1 MTQPDA
7 RGRWAARAAAAWH
20 SPTLTTWAS
29 MAVRFSALL
38 LVLPLALTRFSA
50 AEVAVWQLFAT
61 VLMLMALLDFGLAPT
76 FARML
81 ALARGGAPLAGG
93 SDRDGRRPT
102 VSDTGRLLATLRWL
116 YVRVAIAI
124 VLLFATFGSVTL
136 SGPIGQ
142 LAQPSQGWW
151 SWALVLATS
160 GATLLGQGYASALI
174 GMDRTALLRRW
185 EALCG
190 LGQIATSIAVL
201 ATGGGLIA
209 LVGSYQA
216 WAVFNAWRN
225 RRLLATLHPAL
236 FACPPARDRTVLA
249 AVWPVA
255 WRSGLG
261 VLASHGLIHASGLV
275 YAQLRPA
282 AEVAAYLLALRF
294 AMAVSQLS
302 QAPFYT
308 KLPQLAMLHA
318 GGREAEKI
326 ALAQRGMRQALWV
339 YAAGAIG
346 VALAVA
352 PALTVLGSKTPFVD
366 GRFWATLAL
375 AFFIERYGAMHLQLY
390 SLSNRIVWHI
400 ASGMTGV
407 LSCLLVVP
415 LHAVAGALA
424 LPLAM
429 LVAHAVFYVPYSTWL
444 SLRQVGRGWLA
455 FERSAAIPPALAMAV
470 ATAFALIALP
480 WAGAGLR

>member
-1 MTQPDA
+1 MTRPDE
-7 RGRWAARAAAAWH
+7 RSRWAARAAAAWH

-81 ALARGGAPLAGG
+81 ALARGDRGG
-93 SDRDGRRPT
+93 HRST
-102 VSDTGRLLATLRWL
+102 VGDAARLLASLRWL

-124 VLLFATFGSVTL
+124 VLLFAAVGSVAL

-190 LGQIATSIAVL
+190 LGQIATSVAVL
-201 ATGGGLIA
+201 AAGGGLVA

-225 RRLLATLHPAL
+225 RRLLAVLHPEL
-236 FACPPARDRTVLA
+236 FACPPARDRAVLA

-261 VLASHGLIHASGLV
+261 VLASQGLIHASGLV

-294 AMAVSQLS
+294 VMAVSQLA

-308 KLPQLAMLHA
+308 KLPQLATLHA

-339 YAAGAIG
+339 YAAGAAA
-346 VALAVA
+346 VALAVE
-352 PALTVLGSKTPFVD
+352 PALAVLGSETPFVD
-366 GRFWATLAL
+366 GRFWAALAL
-375 AFFIERYGAMHLQLY
+375 AFFVERYGAMHLQLY
-390 SLSNRIVWHI
+390 SLTNRIVWHI
-400 ASGMTGV
+400 ASGVTGV
-407 LSCLLVVP
+407 LLCLMVVP
-415 LHAVAGALA
+415 LHAVAGTLA

-429 LVAHAVFYVPYSTWL
+429 LLAHTVFYAPYSVRL
-444 SLRQVGRGWLA
+444 SLRQIGRGWLS
-455 FERSAAIPPALAMAV
+455 FERSAAIPPALAMAA
-470 ATAFALIALP
+470 ATAFALIAPP